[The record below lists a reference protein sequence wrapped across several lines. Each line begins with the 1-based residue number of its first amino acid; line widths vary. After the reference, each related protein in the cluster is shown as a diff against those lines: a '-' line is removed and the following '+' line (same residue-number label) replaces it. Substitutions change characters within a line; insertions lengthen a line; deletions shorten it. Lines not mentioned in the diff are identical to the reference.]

1 VNVTKSYITMS
12 TGRNDMQ
19 VNLKS
24 HFTCG
29 RYYKNITIVNDTA
42 RAGSKCHHNLE
53 HQLRLSIMLLDSS
66 IMLLELA
73 MMLPENMCITGI
85 THEDRHMTIVMC
97 L

>member
-1 VNVTKSYITMS
+1 MNVTKSYITMS
-12 TGRNDMQ
+12 AGRNDMQ
-19 VNLKS
+19 VNLKC

-29 RYYKNITIVNDTA
+29 LYYKIITIVNDA
-42 RAGSKCHHNLE
+42 SRAGSKCHHNLE

-73 MMLPENMCITGI
+73 MMLPENIYSTGI
-85 THEDRHMTIVMC
+85 THEDRHMAIVMC